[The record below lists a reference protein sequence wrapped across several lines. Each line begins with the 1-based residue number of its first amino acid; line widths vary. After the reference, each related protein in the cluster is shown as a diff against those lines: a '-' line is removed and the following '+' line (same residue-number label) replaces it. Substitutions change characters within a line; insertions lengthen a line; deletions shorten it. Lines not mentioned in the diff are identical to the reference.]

1 MAMRL
6 KLGPKLG
13 LVLALALAGRVDADT
28 ALDCRALGDIFTA
41 VTGYSLT
48 LPPAPNVE
56 ASCVAKD
63 AVLRAEG
70 RPRITVGQLHLAG
83 TGIDGAPKTLSLVIE
98 GLRVMP
104 ELRDRSMDPRL
115 RAALRLQTVDV
126 RLTLRQATGF
136 AGLELR
142 DGVIALSGGTELRI
156 EADLQGAGFGARS
169 LPLSLLTALNLEW
182 KTDGR
187 LPRPAMEAAGER
199 LEEGATGD
207 TAVALARQA
216 LLVVIGNLPEDALTG
231 DTAHELVALVEALP
245 QGRGRMVLAF
255 DAEAGIGAARL
266 AMAALSD
273 DPTGQA
279 ALAKLFAGTALS
291 VDWQPGVAN

>member
-1 MAMRL
+1 MRL
-6 KLGPKLG
+6 KLGI
-13 LVLALALAGRVDADT
+13 VLALALAGRVDADT
-28 ALDCRALGDIFTA
+28 ALDCRELGTIFA
-41 VTGYSLT
+41 DVTGYSLT

-56 ASCVAKD
+56 GWCAAD
-63 AVLRAEG
+63 GAVLRAEG
-70 RPRITVGQLHLAG
+70 RPKITAKQMQLSG
-83 TGIDGAPKTLSLVIE
+83 TGIDGAPEALSLVIE

-136 AGLELR
+136 DGLELR

-156 EADLQGAGFGARS
+156 EADLKGAGYAAGS
-169 LPLSLLTALNLEW
+169 LPLSLLTALDLEW

-199 LEEGATGD
+199 LEEGVTGD
-207 TAVALARQA
+207 TAVTLARQA
-216 LLVVIGNLPEDALTG
+216 LLAVIGNLPEDALIG
-231 DTAHELVALVEALP
+231 DTAQELVAVVEALP

-266 AMAALSD
+266 AIAALSD

-291 VDWQPGVAN
+291 VDWQPGIAN